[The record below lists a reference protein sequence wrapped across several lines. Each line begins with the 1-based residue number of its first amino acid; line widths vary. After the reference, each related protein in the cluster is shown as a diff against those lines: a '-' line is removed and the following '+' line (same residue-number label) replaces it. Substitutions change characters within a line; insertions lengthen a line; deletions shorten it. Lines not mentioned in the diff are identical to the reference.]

1 MIILAG
7 PWGGPDSPHGVGSR
21 FGAPRPRESP
31 TGPRQSRHPPRTTAP
46 AHRVEAAAGHAV
58 RASLDG
64 AAAGVVKKVS

>member
-31 TGPRQSRHPPRTTAP
+31 TGPAAVPAPAAHHRP
-46 AHRVEAAAGHAV
+46 AHRAEAAAGHPV